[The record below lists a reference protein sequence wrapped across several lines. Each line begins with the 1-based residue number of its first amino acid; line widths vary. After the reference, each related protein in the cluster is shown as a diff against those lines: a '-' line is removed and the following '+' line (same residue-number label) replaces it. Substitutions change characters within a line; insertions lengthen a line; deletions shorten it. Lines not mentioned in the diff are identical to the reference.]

1 MSALPPLA
9 PIGNTAVQTVGTTQ
23 QSDSGSWYGSLWY
36 QQLVPGSW
44 RGVGFVLDASEGK
57 MGRRTATHEY
67 PYRDTVWV
75 EDLGRL
81 PRRFAFQAFV
91 VGDDCYQQRNAMVQA
106 CEQAGV
112 GTLVH
117 PTFGSVQCVL
127 IDFSTIDRRE
137 RGRVVEF
144 SFQFVVAGDL
154 TFPTSSIATG
164 QNVLGMASAVNT
176 ASASDLALNLGSMN
190 LVPVAA
196 RAAVQPF
203 AGLAVSAVNDAT
215 RAFNAVSGLQGLY
228 GRFSSGSMATLQP
241 LSATVSSAL
250 SASITTRQT
259 VLDAANTLTSAL
271 GAL

>member
-1 MSALPPLA
+1 VAALPPAL
-9 PIGNTAVQTVGTTQ
+9 PIGNAVQTVGTTQ

-57 MGRRTATHEY
+57 MGRRTAMHEY

-81 PRRFAFQAFV
+81 PRRFAFQAFI

-106 CEQAGV
+106 CEQPGV

-137 RGRVVEF
+137 RGRIVEL

-176 ASASDLALNLGSMN
+176 ASASDMSRILSGMAI
-190 LVPVAA
+190 VPQSAQAA
-196 RAAVQPF
+196 IPSF
-203 AGLAVSAVNDAT
+203 SNLAVSAVSDPA
-215 RAFNAVSGLQGLY
+215 RALNAVNGLVGLF
-228 GRFSSGSMATLQP
+228 GRYSSGSMMTLQP
-241 LSATVSSAL
+241 ASATVESAL
-250 SASITTRQT
+250 SDSVTTYHA
-259 VLDAANTLTSAL
+259 VVEAANAL
-271 GAL
+271 SGLVGEL